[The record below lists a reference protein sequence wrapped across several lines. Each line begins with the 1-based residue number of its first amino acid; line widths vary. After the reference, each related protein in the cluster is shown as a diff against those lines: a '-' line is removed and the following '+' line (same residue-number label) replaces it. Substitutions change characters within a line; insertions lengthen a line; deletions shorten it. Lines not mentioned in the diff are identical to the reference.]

1 MAISVKQK
9 AKVAAWV
16 LVAVAVAAAPI
27 GVSAADQSS
36 TTTITTDV
44 QPVISISSG
53 ANVGLNITPDA
64 TGVISSGTN
73 TVTVST
79 NVTNGYTLAIKDS
92 DATTTLASAGGS
104 FAANAS
110 PTTAD
115 ALANGEWGWAVP
127 SATVGVGVTGFD
139 ASYASPTLA
148 STFAGVNAS
157 GGANVNVKT
166 RSGTATN
173 DTTTVYFAARANTS
187 QPSGQ
192 YTGAVTYTATT
203 N

>member
-1 MAISVKQK
+1 MTITVKQK
-9 AKVAAWV
+9 AKIAAWA
-16 LVAVAVAAAPI
+16 LVAAAVATAPLS
-27 GVSAADQSS
+27 VSAASSTS

-64 TGVISSGTN
+64 TGVLSSGTN

-79 NVTNGYTLAIKDS
+79 NVTNGYTLALKDS
-92 DATTTLASAGGS
+92 DASTTLSSGGGTFTTNASA
-104 FAANAS
+104 
-110 PTTAD
+110 TTAD

-127 SATVGVGVTGFD
+127 SGTTGVGVTGFD
-139 ASYASPTLA
+139 ASYAAPTLT
-148 STFAGVNAS
+148 STFAGVNAT
-157 GGANVNVKT
+157 GGSNVTIKT